1 VSGSRADHAGK
12 GRWTETKT
20 GVRLRWGDD
29 GWDTGLVYC
38 PPQNLSQASPAQHFE
53 PAQLRHQ
60 PRIQQSK
67 RLRQFSPAAQQ
78 SSSRRSP
85 AQRPPPP
92 HPQQSVL
99 PENHVRH
106 PCSLSPSSHRP
117 LVAFPQQH
125 GLGYIALGYG
135 TCPAPNSPKKK
146 LFTKYFAQLYA
157 RWIVSLS
164 SLGVTK
170 PHWEESV

>member
-1 VSGSRADHAGK
+1 MMGGTLVWSTAPPPKTSAKPRQPSTSNQPNFATNPGYSSLSVSGSSAP
-12 GRWTETKT
+12 
-20 GVRLRWGDD
+20 L
-29 GWDTGLVYC
+29 
-38 PPQNLSQASPAQHFE
+38 PSSPA
-53 PAQLRHQ
+53 PG
-60 PRIQQSK
+60 
-67 RLRQFSPAAQQ
+67 AAQP
-78 SSSRRSP
+78 S
-85 AQRPPPP
+85 ARPPP
-92 HPQQSVL
+92 PQQSVL